1 MTTEAETT
9 KPAPLQQLREQ
20 ITALDNDLLDMLAKR
35 QQLARSVAES
45 KVGSQLPLRD
55 MAREEKLLSQHV
67 QKAQQLG
74 LHPGYVTRI
83 FHAVIEE
90 SLRAQRATLQPLP
103 NAARVAVLGGAG
115 SYSALAAQA
124 WFAAVG
130 ALALKSGA
138 QFRDV
143 VKLLR
148 GGEADYAVLP
158 IENRITGAISAVY
171 DLLRDGD
178 LHIVGEYYLPI
189 KHSLLAKPGTAL
201 SQIKKVLGHPQALAQ
216 CEDFLQAKHLPLSYC
231 DSTNDAL
238 LQVAGST
245 EPLAVI
251 ADESVAANYGLVVVA
266 DAIANSA
273 DNETR
278 FVVLA
283 RQLNSVPVSVPSKTS
298 LMFSTWQQP
307 GALADALLVFRDR
320 GINLTRIESRPMPSE
335 PWQAMFFLDCEGNVE
350 SDALQ
355 DALQA
360 LTRCTRVLRVLG
372 CYPSERLPPAQVPVA
387 VLAQSELAHS
397 EMAEQDAA
405 AAPAAAATS
414 TITSQAGSV
423 ASAPEKKP
431 AKAGKGWN
439 LASREHKPDDTVID
453 VGGVKIGRDFLVMA
467 GPCSI
472 ESEQQIE
479 SCAAWAAQHG
489 AKILRGGCFKPR
501 TSPYAFQGLGLPG
514 LDMMKHAGDRH
525 GLPIIT
531 EVMRIE
537 DIEPV
542 ARQANILQVGA
553 RNMQNFSLLKEL
565 GKTHRPVMLKRGLMN
580 SIDEWLQAAEYVLA
594 GGNQQVIL
602 CERGIRTFETATRS
616 TLDLS
621 AVPVLRELTHLPIIV
636 DPSHA
641 AGRRDLVPALAQA
654 AKAVGAHGIIVEFHP
669 EPEKALSDG
678 PQALYFEQFAHMM
691 QRLYQ

>member
-1 MTTEAETT
+1 MNNETAT
-9 KPAPLQQLREQ
+9 PQPLQQLREQ
-20 ITALDNDLLDMLAKR
+20 ISALDNDLLDMLARR

-45 KVGSQLPLRD
+45 KIGSQLPLRD
-55 MAREEKLLSQHV
+55 LAREEKLLSQHV

-90 SLRAQRATLQPLP
+90 SLRAQRATLSPLP

-124 WFAAVG
+124 WFAAIG
-130 ALALKSGA
+130 ALDLKAGA

-148 GGEADYAVLP
+148 QGEADYAVLP

-178 LHIVGEYYLPI
+178 LYVVGEHYLPI
-189 KHSLLAKPGTAL
+189 KHSLLAKPGTTVN
-201 SQIKKVLGHPQALAQ
+201 QIRKVLGHPQALAQ
-216 CEDFLQAKHLPLSYC
+216 CEDFLQANHLSLSYC
-231 DSTNDAL
+231 DSTADAL
-238 LQVAGST
+238 RQVADSS
-245 EPLAVI
+245 EALAVI
-251 ADESVAANYGLVVVA
+251 GSEEVAADYGLVVVA

-278 FVVLA
+278 FVVLSRKLQA
-283 RQLNSVPVSVPSKTS
+283 VPVSVPSKTS
-298 LMFSTWQQP
+298 LMFCTWQQP

-320 GINLTRIESRPMPSE
+320 GINLTRIESRPMPNE

-350 SDALQ
+350 SEALQ

-387 VLAQSELAHS
+387 VLAQSEIN
-397 EMAEQDAA
+397 EQDALTTVGKTATSATA
-405 AAPAAAATS
+405 AQSNAAT
-414 TITSQAGSV
+414 IK
-423 ASAPEKKP
+423 SAPEKKP
-431 AKAGKGWN
+431 VKAGKGWK
-439 LASREHKPDDTVID
+439 LASREHKPDDTVIE
-453 VGGVKIGRDFLVMA
+453 VAGVRIGADFIVMA

-489 AKILRGGCFKPR
+489 AKVLRGGCFKPR

-514 LDMMKHAGDRH
+514 LDMMKQAGDRH

-531 EVMRIE
+531 EVMSIE
-537 DIEPV
+537 DIEPM
-542 ARQANILQVGA
+542 ARQADVLQIGA

-565 GKTHRPVMLKRGLMN
+565 GKCHRPVMLKRGLMN
-580 SIDEWLQAAEYVLA
+580 SIDEWLQAAEYILA

-641 AGRRDLVPALAQA
+641 AGRRDLVVPLAQA

-678 PQALYFEQFAHMM
+678 PQALYFDQFADMM

>member
-1 MTTEAETT
+1 MSTEAGAAT
-9 KPAPLQQLREQ
+9 PAPLQQLREQ
-20 ITALDNDLLDMLAKR
+20 ISALDNELLDMLAKR

-45 KVGSQLPLRD
+45 KIGSQLPLRD

-115 SYSALAAQA
+115 SYSALAANA
-124 WFAAVG
+124 WFGAVAA
-130 ALALKSGA
+130 LDLKPGA

-143 VKLLR
+143 VRLLR
-148 GGEADYAVLP
+148 NGDADYAVLP

-178 LHIVGEYYLPI
+178 LYVVGEHYLPI
-189 KHSLLAKPGTAL
+189 KHSLLVKPGVTL
-201 SQIKKVLGHPQALAQ
+201 SQIRKVLGHPQALAQ
-216 CEDFLQAKHLPLSYC
+216 CEDFLQANHLALSYC

-238 LQVAGST
+238 LQVANSS

-251 ADESVAANYGLVVVA
+251 AGEEVAAAHGLVVLA
-266 DAIANSA
+266 DAIANTD

-278 FVVLA
+278 FIVLS
-283 RQLNSVPVSVPSKTS
+283 RRLQSVPVSVPSKTS
-298 LMFSTWQQP
+298 LLFCTWQQP

-335 PWQAMFFLDCEGNVE
+335 PWQAMFFLDCEGNIE
-350 SDALQ
+350 SEALQ
-355 DALQA
+355 EAMQA

-387 VLAQSELAHS
+387 VLAQSELAQS
-397 EMAEQDAA
+397 EINEEERVANTSVNVTPAMAV
-405 AAPAAAATS
+405 P
-414 TITSQAGSV
+414 
-423 ASAPEKKP
+423 APEKKP
-431 AKAGKGWN
+431 AKAGKGWK
-439 LASREHKPDDTVID
+439 LASREHKPDDTIVE
-453 VGGVKIGRDFLVMA
+453 VGGVKIGRDFIVMA

-514 LDMMKHAGDRH
+514 LDMMKQAGDRH

-531 EVMRIE
+531 EVMSIE

-542 ARQANILQVGA
+542 ARQSDILQIGA

-580 SIDEWLQAAEYVLA
+580 SIDEWLQAAEYILA

-654 AKAVGAHGIIVEFHP
+654 AKAVGADGIIVEFHP

-678 PQALYFEQFAHMM
+678 PQALYFEQFAGMM
-691 QRLYQ
+691 QRLYQPA

>member
-1 MTTEAETT
+1 MSTDNA
-9 KPAPLQQLREQ
+9 AQPLQQLREQ
-20 ITALDNDLLDMLAKR
+20 ISALDSSMLELLAQR
-35 QQLARSVAES
+35 QQLARAVAAS
-45 KVGSQLPLRD
+45 KIDSQLPLRD
-55 MAREEKLLSQHV
+55 IAREEKLLSQHV

-74 LHPGYVTRI
+74 LHPRYVTKI

-90 SLRAQRATLQPLP
+90 SLRAQRATLHPLP
-103 NAARVAVLGGAG
+103 NTARVAVLGGQG
-115 SYSALAAQA
+115 SYSALAAEA
-124 WFAAVG
+124 WFANVAE
-130 ALALKSGA
+130 LELKPGR

-143 VKLLR
+143 VHLLR
-148 GGEADYAVLP
+148 SGDSDYAVLP
-158 IENRITGAISAVY
+158 IENSITGAISAVY

-178 LHIVGEYYLPI
+178 LYVVGEHYLPI
-189 KHSLLAKPGTAL
+189 KHSLLAKPGVGIN
-201 SQIKKVLGHPQALAQ
+201 QIQNVLGHPQALAQ
-216 CEDFLQAKHLPLSYC
+216 CDDFLQRNRLALSYC
-231 DSTNDAL
+231 DSTAAAL
-238 LQVAGST
+238 KQVASA
-245 EPLAVI
+245 EAPLAVI
-251 ADESVAANYGLVVVA
+251 GSEAVAAEYGLVVLA
-266 DAIANSA
+266 DAIANTA

-278 FVVLA
+278 FVVLS
-283 RQLNSVPVSVPSKTS
+283 RTLQSVPAPVASKTS
-298 LMFSTWQQP
+298 LMFCTWQRP

-320 GINLTRIESRPMPSE
+320 AINLTRIESRPMPGE
-335 PWQAMFFLDCEGNVE
+335 PWQAMFFLDCEGNIE
-350 SDALQ
+350 SETLQ
-355 DALQA
+355 EAVQA
-360 LTRCTRVLRVLG
+360 LSRCTRVLRVLG
-372 CYPSERLPPAQVPVA
+372 CYPSERLPPAQVPVT
-387 VLAQSELAHS
+387 VLAQSETESRTENSSPVSDPTSSIGLAV
-397 EMAEQDAA
+397 
-405 AAPAAAATS
+405 AAPA
-414 TITSQAGSV
+414 
-423 ASAPEKKP
+423 KKP
-431 AKAGKGWN
+431 AKAGKGWK
-439 LASREHKPDDTVID
+439 LASREHKPDDTIVE
-453 VGGVKIGRDFLVMA
+453 VGGVRIGDDFIVMA

-472 ESEQQIE
+472 ESVEQIE

-489 AKILRGGCFKPR
+489 ARILRGGCFKPR

-514 LDMMKHAGDRH
+514 LDMMKQAGDRH

-531 EVMRIE
+531 EVMSIE

-542 ARQANILQVGA
+542 ARQSDILQIGA

-580 SIDEWLQAAEYVLA
+580 SIDEWLQAAEYILA

-678 PQALYFEQFAHMM
+678 PQALYFEQFAGMM